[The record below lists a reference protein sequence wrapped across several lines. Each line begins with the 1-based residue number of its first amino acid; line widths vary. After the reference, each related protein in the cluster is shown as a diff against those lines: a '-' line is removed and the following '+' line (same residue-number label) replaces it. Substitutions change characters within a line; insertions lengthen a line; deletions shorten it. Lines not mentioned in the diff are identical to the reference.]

1 MGLAKNF
8 NLSDYM
14 RMMVISTIAVL
25 FSYLLI
31 FFVGNYAV
39 LYFSYDFDIGA
50 WFDISGVHFEQL
62 RGSSLWTYDA
72 EVTIFL
78 SKPLIALTIGIISL
92 SLLLLI
98 NKLKVTF
105 FLLLIWMNIVSFNA
119 CFGLFVDDFIA
130 QSGLVYVAERME
142 INMLAMIFSLAITTF
157 IMIRLGMVNSTIFSL
172 LLPEKKKAELPL
184 RIIAVLIVI
193 ILPWLLSGLLIFA
206 FAYSS
211 YDLRIHINTVSTFL
225 IILPFFYYKGRE
237 IKNMEAKKI
246 KITTCD
252 WLTSGI
258 LLGLSV
264 LLFLSMLNPVSI
276 WGA

>member
-1 MGLAKNF
+1 MK
-8 NLSDYM
+8 
-14 RMMVISTIAVL
+14 MMVISTVAVL

-50 WFDISGVHFEQL
+50 WFDISGVYFEQL
-62 RGSSLWTYDA
+62 RGSALWTYDA

-78 SKPLIALTIGIISL
+78 SKPLIALTIAVISL

-98 NKLKVTF
+98 NNLKISF
-105 FLLLIWMNIVSFNA
+105 FLLLLWMNIVSFNA

-130 QSGLVYVAERME
+130 QSGLVYVAERMK

-172 LLPEKKKAELPL
+172 LLPEKKKTGLYI
-184 RIIAVLIVI
+184 RGVAVLVVI
-193 ILPWLLSGLLIFA
+193 ILPWLFSLLLIVA
-206 FAYSS
+206 FAHSS
-211 YDLRIHINTVSTFL
+211 FDLRIHINTVPTFL
-225 IILPFFYYKGRE
+225 ILLPFFYDKGKD

-246 KITTCD
+246 EITICD
-252 WLTSGI
+252 WVISGI
-258 LLGLSV
+258 LLALSV
-264 LLFLSMLNPVSI
+264 VLYLSMLSPIRI